1 MLGSK
6 RRAGT
11 EHFIIRQLD
20 RTLAPLPAWMAEP
33 GQAALV
39 IVGHPRFPV
48 EGLADLRTLVDA
60 LMASCT
66 GFRPLSREL
75 AMKSARRKQGDLFEE
90 IRVVELRPELRG
102 RLTPLL
108 PALLAAAARLEP
120 RQTPPNGLGSVK
132 ASDHQDHG

>member
-1 MLGSK
+1 MDNRARASGTGDCRASPISDEGIGRLAHTR
-6 RRAGT
+6 RRAHGVLHGVSST
-11 EHFIIRQLD
+11 FKGAGDEE
-20 RTLAPLPAWMAEP
+20 RTT
-33 GQAALV
+33 Q
-39 IVGHPRFPV
+39 
-48 EGLADLRTLVDA
+48 T
-60 LMASCT
+60 
-66 GFRPLSREL
+66 
-75 AMKSARRKQGDLFEE
+75 GDLFEE